1 MDAAVA
7 FVALIISVVALSAAI
22 RFGRMLAGMPGEI
35 SALRRDLDQTRAELE
50 SARRE
55 LDELKAAAEVLPA
68 PPPLPK
74 TRSAGLD
81 DLRQQLREAHRE
93 TDEATDS

>member
-1 MDAAVA
+1 MDLAVA

-22 RFGRMLAGMPGEI
+22 RFGRTLARMPGEI
-35 SALRRDLDQTRAELE
+35 STLRRDLESTRK
-50 SARRE
+50 E
-55 LDELKAAAEVLPA
+55 LDELKAAADVLPA

-74 TRSAGLD
+74 TRSGRLD

-93 TDEATDS
+93 DDAATEG

>member
-50 SARRE
+50 NARRE

-81 DLRQQLREAHRE
+81 DLRQRLREAHRE